1 MGVEIDDWK
10 RWTTEVPL
18 FRDFTEDQLRRF
30 LSAGE
35 VRDYASGQKLIEKGQ
50 PSEELF
56 VLLSGEVY
64 VEVAGVPLAQILP
77 VSPVGEMGV
86 VTETSRSVTVRVEKL
101 SSVLVIAKENWDQL
115 LMENGALGRKLY
127 RNLVVVLS
135 ARIQDMNDRA
145 ERELETLD
153 GRLREANR
161 RLELA
166 YLQMRDQKD
175 RVSMLLYRGDVG
187 FLVDRDGRI
196 DGITESGLART
207 GQSRDDLIDTSFLD
221 LVDADSAAELRK
233 AMKEAW
239 VGTAHQIS
247 VRMVGMRGKPGTFT
261 IRVTRVNMD
270 RRKMLL
276 ISMRESEAEEDR
288 EEG

>member
-1 MGVEIDDWK
+1 MGVEIDDWE
-10 RWTTEVPL
+10 RWTTEIPL

-35 VRDYASGQKLIEKGQ
+35 VRDYASGQKIIEKGGA
-50 PSEELF
+50 SDELF

-86 VTETSRSVTVRVEKL
+86 VTGTPRSVTVRVEKP
-101 SSVLVIAKENWDQL
+101 SSVLVIPKASWDQL
-115 LMENGALGRKLY
+115 LMENGALGGKLY

-135 ARIQDMNDRA
+135 ARVQDMNDRA

-153 GRLREANR
+153 GQLREANR

-175 RVSMLLYRGDVG
+175 RVSMLLYRGEVG

-196 DGITESGLART
+196 GGITESGLART
-207 GQSRDDLIDTSFLD
+207 GRSREDLIDTSFLD
-221 LVDADSAAELRK
+221 LVGADSVTELRR

-239 VGTAHQIS
+239 VGTANQIS
-247 VRMVGMRGKPGTFT
+247 VRMVGIGGKPGTFT
-261 IRVTRVNMD
+261 IKITRVNMD

-276 ISMRESEAEEDR
+276 ISMRESEAEED
-288 EEG
+288 